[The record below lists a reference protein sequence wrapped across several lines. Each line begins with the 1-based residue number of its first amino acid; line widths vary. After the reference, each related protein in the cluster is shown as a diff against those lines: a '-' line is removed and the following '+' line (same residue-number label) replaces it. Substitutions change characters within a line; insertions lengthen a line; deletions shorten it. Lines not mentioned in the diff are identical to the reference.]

1 MKRFPCIYIMANEYN
16 TTIYIG
22 VTNNLLRRVWEHKN
36 KLSEGFTNEYN
47 LNKLVYYEFFEDM
60 TNAIIR
66 EKQLKSWSRNKKNLL
81 IEKTNINR
89 NDLYPTLM

>member
-36 KLSEGFTNEYN
+36 KLSEGFTNQYK
-47 LNKLVYYEFFEDM
+47 LNKLVHYEFFEDM

-81 IEKTNINR
+81 IEKTNVNW
-89 NDLYPTLM
+89 NDLYTSLM